1 MNVSTTKLNHPRM
14 YKQRGAALV
23 VGLLLLLV
31 VTLLAIAGMNTASV
45 EFVMAGN
52 EQYRGR
58 AFQAAEAG
66 IEQSL
71 VSGTFNPGDATKQK
85 VSGTIAITAT
95 SQDSYSSVIE
105 RQLLGA
111 AQPAIWGNTWNSFS
125 TYHFEIASTGT
136 SVRNSLAINTQGVA
150 VISPFDST
158 IIADPNLADKKLTA
172 PASAPAG
179 P

>member
-1 MNVSTTKLNHPRM
+1 MKVSTTKINRPRAH
-14 YKQRGAALV
+14 KQRGAALV

-31 VTLLAIAGMNTASV
+31 VTLLAVAGMNSASL
-45 EFVMAGN
+45 EFIMAGN

-71 VSGTFNPGDATKQK
+71 VDGVFNPGDPKKQT
-85 VSGTIAITAT
+85 VDGEITFNAK
-95 SQDSYSSVIE
+95 SKDAYSAVIG
-105 RQLLGA
+105 RQLDGA

-136 SVRNSLAINTQGVA
+136 SVRNSRSVNTQGVA
-150 VISPFDST
+150 VISPFDPT
-158 IIADPNLADKKLTA
+158 VLADPNIADKQLKPPAA
-172 PASAPAG
+172 PG